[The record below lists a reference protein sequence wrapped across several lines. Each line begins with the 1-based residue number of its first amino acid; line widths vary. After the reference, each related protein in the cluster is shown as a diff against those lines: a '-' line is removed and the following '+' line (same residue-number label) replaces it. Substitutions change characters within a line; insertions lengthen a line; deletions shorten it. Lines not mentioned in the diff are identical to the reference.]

1 MDEAP
6 SDISYIEKDCVLH
19 LYFTF
24 MLCSMMSDRTCD
36 LLVAG
41 GEALSADARA
51 ELGAEEARSYS
62 LSCRSRY
69 WIFSS
74 LSRCNRAC
82 WTRREGE
89 GGGGGNEHVD
99 AHEEAR

>member
-6 SDISYIEKDCVLH
+6 SDLSSIGKGLRH
-19 LYFTF
+19 LYF
-24 MLCSMMSDRTCD
+24 MIYACSVMNGRTCD

-74 LSRCNRAC
+74 LSRCNRA
-82 WTRREGE
+82 
-89 GGGGGNEHVD
+89 
-99 AHEEAR
+99 